1 MTHQT
6 PLVADETLAVVPG
19 NGFSDTTVLVL
30 GDLMIDKYINGD
42 VHRISPEAPVPV
54 LSVHGERN
62 VAGGAA
68 NVALNAAGLHA
79 KTLIA
84 GVVGEDSAAQE
95 LLKLLERS
103 GVCNDGVIRDR

>member
-19 NGFSDTTVLVL
+19 NGFSDVAILVL
-30 GDLMIDKYINGD
+30 GDLMIDKYISGD

-54 LSVHGERN
+54 LSVRGERN

-68 NVALNAAGLHA
+68 NVALNTAGLHA
-79 KTLIA
+79 KTIIA
-84 GVVGEDSAAQE
+84 GVIGEDTAGEE
-95 LLKLLERS
+95 LLKLVRRS
-103 GVCNDGVIRDR
+103 GVCDEG